1 MEMESG
7 FVRDPGKVSE
17 SRFGGQQ
24 PGKDRI
30 NLDAGNVGHA
40 KHASAE
46 HIAPASDANY
56 RGPAMAGQEIRQ
68 ISHIVFKEPR
78 TCDIAIPAI
87 GQGAGIAIDVHQAL
101 LDRPICR
108 LVSRRW
114 APQTGG
120 PNPNVAGRDSRE
132 AIPFCEKRRIGR
144 GFELPLDD
152 QRLDTLAGC
161 AV

>member
-7 FVRDPGKVSE
+7 LARDPGKVSE

-24 PGKDRI
+24 AGKDRI

-46 HIAPASDANY
+46 HIAPAPDANY

-68 ISHIVFKEPR
+68 IGHIVFKEPR
-78 TCDIAIPAI
+78 TCDIAIPAK
-87 GQGAGIAIDVHQAL
+87 GQVAGIAIDVHQAL

-114 APQTGG
+114 APQTGWRYPQDADRG
-120 PNPNVAGRDSRE
+120 SR
-132 AIPFCEKRRIGR
+132 
-144 GFELPLDD
+144 
-152 QRLDTLAGC
+152 
-161 AV
+161 